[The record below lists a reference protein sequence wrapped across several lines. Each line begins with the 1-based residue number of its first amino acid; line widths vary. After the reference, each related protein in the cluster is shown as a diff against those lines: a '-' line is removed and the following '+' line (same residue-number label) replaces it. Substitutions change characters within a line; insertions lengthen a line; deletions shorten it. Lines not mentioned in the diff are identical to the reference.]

1 MSFQVNDWYLYFGM
15 LSHRPLRSTPW
26 APAPRWAHL
35 SPLVST
41 ELLNHHLFVK
51 YCLTLYYGTRSSVG
65 CIDVFKLLFM
75 SIYTRIILGA
85 C

>member
-15 LSHRPLRSTPW
+15 LSHRPLRTPC
-26 APAPRWAHL
+26 WAHL
-35 SPLVST
+35 TPLVST
-41 ELLNHHLFVK
+41 ELLNHRLFIK
-51 YCLTLYYGTRSSVG
+51 CCLTLYYGTRSSVG